1 MISQSARNPLCP
13 LCQLSRSRSRAVVKL
28 GNASTIQINVNV
40 VIVGFNLAT
49 SVYIN
54 YNKNAIKVI
63 LCPRKIHDEIYRN
76 ISPLPHKVLA
86 TRVDVVKVVKFSS

>member
-1 MISQSARNPLCP
+1 M
-13 LCQLSRSRSRAVVKL
+13 KL